1 MELCEV
7 NLADYTNSS
16 YDRTKLLP
24 TEELRNAKKPVVI
37 LHTSTFGDYHA
48 NVDTIMHHIVSGL
61 EFLHQQGYAHRD
73 LKPKNG
79 NSC

>member
-1 MELCEV
+1 MELCDV
-7 NLADYTNSS
+7 NLADYTKSS

-24 TEELRNAKKPVVI
+24 TEELRNGKKPVVI

-48 NVDTIMHHIVSGL
+48 NVDTIMHHIVSAL

-79 NSC
+79 NSG